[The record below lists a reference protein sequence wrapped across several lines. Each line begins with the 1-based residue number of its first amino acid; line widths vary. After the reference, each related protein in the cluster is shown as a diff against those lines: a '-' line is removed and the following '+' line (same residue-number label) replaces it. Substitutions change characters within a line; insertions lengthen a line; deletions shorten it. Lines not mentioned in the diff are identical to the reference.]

1 MESLNNTIGT
11 DADISYMVLE
21 QNITNWLLRE
31 QTGEENNHNVLD
43 LVVEDDGILK
53 ITVHIGK
60 DVFECDNN
68 ENWS

>member
-60 DVFECDNN
+60 DVLECDDN
-68 ENWS
+68 EN